1 MRSTLVAVGLAQAA
15 VVLAVYKGYACIM
28 PNGQKNPSNNL
39 CDDAFGTP
47 LPGGICCINNDQSV
61 ENFRKG
67 CIDNKGVRAEDTPG
81 C

>member
-47 LPGGICCINNDQSV
+47 LPGGIVS
-61 ENFRKG
+61 
-67 CIDNKGVRAEDTPG
+67 T
-81 C
+81 